1 MEQIKQVYKRVSIG
15 YNKLS
20 EFNKK
25 TGGEIYMRRR
35 GRAPRTDAPP
45 GYVRFAKAVELFQPL
60 SKNRLNYRVK
70 VDDIKTETDE
80 HGKIYEI
87 SSLLRIR
94 DMLIEEQSKESKEK
108 RTIPNVVLDWVR
120 PEDVPSGLALDHIVY
135 HEMFL
140 ASAEVYMAWRR
151 KNPKISMAAFDA
163 KDRRVRYG
171 YIGLIPL
178 PESIILDVLM
188 GKKEEKEITPDEIL
202 TYDEHREYTL
212 LANSAVIH
220 PDYPELAN
228 AIIHGIMK
236 FWIDQYPER
245 KIKRIYAQ
253 TVSEQGRTLAKKL
266 YLGPLY
272 IVGDSGLIRVE
283 DAYVL
288 DLQEEAISKVIRQF
302 QEQLKAKEQQIKEK

>member
-1 MEQIKQVYKRVSIG
+1 
-15 YNKLS
+15 
-20 EFNKK
+20 
-25 TGGEIYMRRR
+25 MRKR
-35 GRAPRTDAPP
+35 GRTPRTDAPP

-60 SKNRLNYRVK
+60 SKNTLNYRVK
-70 VDDIKTETDE
+70 AGDIKTETDE
-80 HGKIYEI
+80 YGKIYEI
-87 SSLLRIR
+87 GSLLRIR
-94 DMLIEEQSKESKEK
+94 DVLIEEQFNESKEK
-108 RTIPNVVLDWVR
+108 RTIPDVVLDWVR
-120 PEDVPSGLALDHIVY
+120 PEDVPSGLALDQIVY

-178 PESIILDVLM
+178 PEPVILDVLM
-188 GKKEEKEITPDEIL
+188 GKKDEKEITPDEIQ
-202 TYDEHREYTL
+202 TYDEPGEYTL

-228 AIIHGIMK
+228 VIIRAIMK

-245 KIKRIYAQ
+245 WIKRIYAQ
-253 TVSEQGRTLAKKL
+253 TISEQGRALAKKL

-272 IVGDSGLIRVE
+272 VMGNKGLTRVE

-288 DLQEEAISKVIRQF
+288 DMQEEAVSKVIRQF
-302 QEQLKAKEQQIKEK
+302 QERLKAKEQQIKEK